1 LTHSSTA
8 GVVAMAMVAMR
19 ARKVE
24 RASSGRTGAA
34 AVRRA
39 RVAVVMGERN
49 RRAGRA
55 DTAM

>member
-1 LTHSSTA
+1 
-8 GVVAMAMVAMR
+8 MAMVAMR